1 MKKKFKEFKDKIST
15 GLKQEYQE
23 TKDIPMH
30 IKNGNYKEA
39 GQQVTDIGKMVFIVS
54 IWILPAGAIIS
65 GFIMK
70 FSNKMRPTAFQDTKA
85 SKKTESKKEPLD

>member
-1 MKKKFKEFKDKIST
+1 MIKKIKEFKEKISS

-23 TKDIPMH
+23 TKDIPKH
-30 IKNGNYKEA
+30 IKNGNYKEVK
-39 GQQVTDIGKMVFIVS
+39 QQFADIGKMAFIVT

-70 FSNKMRPTAFQDTKA
+70 LSNKMRPTAFQ
-85 SKKTESKKEPLD
+85 KKNDKT

>member
-1 MKKKFKEFKDKIST
+1 MKKKFKEFTDKVSS

-30 IKNGNYKEA
+30 IKNGSYKEA
-39 GQQVTDIGKMVFIVS
+39 GQQAADIGKMAFIVS

-65 GFIMK
+65 GLIMK
-70 FSNKMRPTAFQDTKA
+70 FFDSIFA
-85 SKKTESKKEPLD
+85 SFSSL